1 MGNSATPENGERYA
15 DFCSRTNWHNK
26 NRVEHQK
33 IMKFFEKFDIHTG
46 SIYCYSDDINLKQKQ
61 IIRMMERNNAA
72 CDFNCA
78 WFTEYYL
85 CFLSP
90 ELLEEFNTIDTQKR
104 DELFQTIKFS
114 CSATDKLQEI
124 SYSNRICKYN
134 VPGSSWWYAEWS
146 GDLPEDRRQFIGKLA
161 GLGFANSRIYQDK
174 YGKYTDIYLYCTKE
188 QAEIFN
194 NGYQPLTNYKEIEQK
209 ILKKHRSDNNQT
221 KKFEMD

>member
-1 MGNSATPENGERYA
+1 MGNSAAPENGERYA
-15 DFCSRTNWHNK
+15 DFCARTNWHNK

-33 IMKFFEKFDIHTG
+33 IMKFFEKFDIHSG
-46 SIYCYSDDINLKQKQ
+46 AIYCYSDDINLKQNQ
-61 IIRMMERNNAA
+61 IIRMMKRNNAA

-104 DELFQTIKFS
+104 DELFRTIKFNYS
-114 CSATDKLQEI
+114 IKGLEETTD
-124 SYSNRICKYN
+124 SDYTCKYN
-134 VPGSSWWYAEWS
+134 IPGSVWWS
-146 GDLPEDRRQFIGKLA
+146 VRFRDLPEDRRHFIGKLA
-161 GLGFANSRIYQDK
+161 GLGFANSRIYQNK

-188 QAEIFN
+188 QAEIFE
-194 NGYQPLTNYKEIEQK
+194 NGYIPLTNYKEIEQK
-209 ILKKHRSDNNQT
+209 ILKRHRSDNTQT